1 MFDSSRHRRPE
12 ADLSPISRRP
22 GGLQFLTAS
31 DYSRAA
37 RYLIGRYGAEA
48 DYRAAVRAQALH
60 AHGHASVG
68 QIWHALSAAVAEMA
82 RAGAD

>member
-1 MFDSSRHRRPE
+1 MFDSPHDCGSA
-12 ADLSPISRRP
+12 ADFSPVSDRSSDP
-22 GGLQFLTAS
+22 QFLTAN

-37 RYLIGRYGAEA
+37 KYLIGRYGDEA

-60 AHGHASVG
+60 ARGHAGVG

-82 RAGAD
+82 RTGAD